1 MTGGAWCRV
10 LCVDDNRDVAE
21 SLVMLLTLVGFDARA
36 CFDGASALAE
46 AATFC
51 PHAGVLDLNMPGMN
65 GYELARRLREQL
77 GPRLFLMAVT
87 AVGDPDTDRR
97 VVEAGFNLKLTKP
110 ADPNQLLAV
119 LTRFQQALSV

>member
-1 MTGGAWCRV
+1 MARSAWCRV

-36 CFDGASALAE
+36 SYNGAAALAE

-51 PHAGVLDLNMPGMN
+51 PHVGVLDINMPGMS
-65 GYELARRLREQL
+65 GYELARRLRDRL
-77 GPRLFLMAVT
+77 GPRLFLVAVT
-87 AVGDPDTDRR
+87 ALGEPDDDRR
-97 VVEAGFNLKLTKP
+97 AAEAGFNLRLTKP

-119 LTRFQQALSV
+119 LTRFQKALPA